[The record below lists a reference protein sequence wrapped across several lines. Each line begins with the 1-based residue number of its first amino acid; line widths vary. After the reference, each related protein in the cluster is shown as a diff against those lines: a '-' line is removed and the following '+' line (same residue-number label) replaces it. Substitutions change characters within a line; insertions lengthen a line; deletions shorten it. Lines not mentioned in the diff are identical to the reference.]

1 MSTFQDELRT
11 NVDKSLLNAKATCG
25 LSNVSTEMTIDKR
38 GGNSDDVDKTAWD
51 VTIIL
56 TDNNKRV
63 SKFEVEEMET
73 KIVLTLV
80 LKHVPIISDDDNEI
94 GKIDLLYTTKEIV
107 QTDTALFDAT
117 KESVEKEREI
127 ASNAAASSVS
137 NDEGK

>member
-1 MSTFQDELRT
+1 M
-11 NVDKSLLNAKATCG
+11 DKSLTNANATFG

-73 KIVLTLV
+73 KIVTLV

-107 QTDTALFDAT
+107 QTDMGHYLSTYSQKIQIFSNLQIVA
-117 KESVEKEREI
+117 SVLDKNHQPFLI
-127 ASNAAASSVS
+127 DDNQLM
-137 NDEGK
+137 